1 MTMPPAARPR
11 SVPASRSALARALDL
26 LERAGNRLPDP
37 VSLFALLAILVVV
50 LSWVCA
56 HLGVS
61 AIHPKDGST
70 VTAVD
75 LLTREGVRRMF
86 TDAVKN
92 FMSFAPL
99 GVVLVAMLGVGVA
112 EGSGLISAAL
122 RGFVLRMP
130 RTLLTASIVL
140 AGLLAHVAADA
151 GIVILPPLAALLF
164 AASGRHPLA
173 GLAAAFAGVAG
184 GFSANLLPAPL
195 DAVLAGLSQ
204 EALTASKLLP
214 AYHVQMLG
222 NYFFL
227 AASTP
232 LLVIMATWVT
242 HTIVE
247 PRLGPWQGAQ
257 EMANPLTAD
266 ERRGLRAAGWSVLV
280 MLGSIA
286 ALALLP
292 NAPLRVDA
300 GSSLERFKPLL
311 ESMVVVIA
319 LVFFVPGVAYGMAVG
334 KVKSDHDVAR
344 LTSDSIAGMAG
355 YIVIA
360 FVAAQ
365 FINYFAW
372 SNLGAILA
380 IRGAEQLKLMGLEGA
395 GLIVCLIAFTATVNL
410 LISSAS
416 AKWAIMAPVFVPMLV
431 LLGYTPEA
439 TQAIYRVG
447 DSSTNIITPLLPYMP
462 FILATARRYDPKAG
476 TGTMVA
482 LMLPYSATF
491 LVMWTMLLLVFYFAH
506 WSIGPGV
513 FFHLPG

>member
-1 MTMPPAARPR
+1 MTPTNSSPTAAPR
-11 SVPASRSALARALDL
+11 GALARVLDM

-37 VSLFALLAILVVV
+37 VTLFALMAIAVV
-50 LSWVCA
+50 LLSWLFA
-56 HLGVS
+56 RMGVS
-61 AIHPKDGST
+61 AIHPKDGSVVL
-70 VTAVD
+70 VTD
-75 LLTREGVRRMF
+75 LLTRENVRRMF

-92 FMSFAPL
+92 FMGFAPL

-112 EGSGLISAAL
+112 EGTGLIAAAL

-140 AGLLAHVAADA
+140 AGMLAHVAADA

-164 AASGRHPLA
+164 AASRRHPLA

-184 GFSANLLPAPL
+184 GFSANVLPAPL

-214 AYHVQMLG
+214 DYRVQMLG

-232 LLVIMATWVT
+232 LLVIMGTWVT
-242 HTIVE
+242 HAIIE
-247 PRLGPWQGAQ
+247 PRLGPWRGESDAATQ
-257 EMANPLTAD
+257 LTAL
-266 ERRGLRAAGWSVLV
+266 ERKGLHAAGWATLAIAGVLAALVLV
-280 MLGSIA
+280 
-286 ALALLP
+286 P
-292 NAPLRVDA
+292 NAPLRLDE
-300 GSSLERFKPLL
+300 GSNLERFKPLL

-319 LVFFVPGVAYGMAVG
+319 LLFLVPGVTYGWVTG
-334 KVKSDHDVAR
+334 KVKSDHEVAK
-344 LTSDSIAGMAG
+344 LASESIAGMAS

-360 FVAAQ
+360 FMAAQ

-380 IRGAEQLKLMGLEGA
+380 IRGAEQLRHLGLGGA
-395 GLIVCLIAFTATVNL
+395 GLIVCFILFTATINL

-431 LLGYTPEA
+431 LLGFTPEA

-462 FILATARRYDPKAG
+462 FILATARRYDAKAG
-476 TGTMVA
+476 TGTLVA

-491 LVMWTMLLLVFYFAH
+491 LIMWTLLLLGFYFAH
-506 WSIGPGV
+506 WPIGPGV
-513 FFHLPG
+513 PFHLPG

>member
-1 MTMPPAARPR
+1 MTSQPERHPSAD
-11 SVPASRSALARALDL
+11 RSALVRTLDM
-26 LERAGNRLPDP
+26 LERMGNRLPDP
-37 VSLFALLAILVVV
+37 ISLFALFAVLVVA
-50 LSWVCA
+50 LSWVCS

-70 VTAVD
+70 VMVVD
-75 LLTREGVRRMF
+75 LLTRENVRRMF

-92 FMSFAPL
+92 FMGFAPL

-112 EGSGLISAAL
+112 EGSGLIAAAL
-122 RGFVLRMP
+122 RAFVLRMP
-130 RTLLTASIVL
+130 RNLLTASVVL
-140 AGLLAHVAADA
+140 AGLLSHVAADA

-214 AYHVQMLG
+214 GYQVQMLG

-232 LLVIMATWVT
+232 LLVAVGTWVT
-242 HTIVE
+242 HSIVE
-247 PRLGPWQGAQ
+247 PRLGPWHGPS
-257 EMANPLTAD
+257 EMAGALGAD
-266 ERRGLRAAGWSVLV
+266 ERRGLKAAGWATLTMLVLI
-280 MLGSIA
+280 G
-286 ALALLP
+286 ALALMP
-292 NAPLRVDA
+292 NAPLAVDT

-311 ESMVVVIA
+311 ESIVVVIA
-319 LVFFVPGVAYGMAVG
+319 LLFFVPGVAYGIATG
-334 KVKSDHDVAR
+334 KVKSDHDVAK
-344 LTSDSIAGMAG
+344 LTSDSIASMAG

-380 IRGAEQLKLMGLEGA
+380 IRGAEQLKLLGLDGA
-395 GLIVCLIAFTATVNL
+395 GLMVSFILFTAAVDML
-410 LISSAS
+410 VSSAS

-447 DSSTNIITPLLPYMP
+447 DSCVNIITPLLPYMP

-476 TGTMVA
+476 SGTLVA
-482 LMLPYSATF
+482 LMLPYSAVF
-491 LVMWTMLLLVFYFAH
+491 LVAWTALLLVFYFAH
-506 WSIGPGV
+506 WPLGPGV
-513 FFHLPG
+513 PFHLPR